1 MLRKKHQPR
10 SPRSLASPVQLPTPS
25 CSSGHALPRGSLPQL
40 HSQICRWSPRILYDD
55 MIVRRVNDSGCI
67 RFKDQSLFISQSL
80 SGWNLGL
87 KSTQNQKTQLWF
99 ARLPLANIG
108 PATLSFE
115 RIDLN
120 PFDGR
125 QNSFTA
131 STANRRGQNE
141 NRGCLW

>member
-1 MLRKKHQPR
+1 MQLWACVAQVSFTITP
-10 SPRSLASPVQLPTPS
+10 LAKYAGGVQEL
-25 CSSGHALPRGSLPQL
+25 
-40 HSQICRWSPRILYDD
+40 LYDD

-87 KSTQNQKTQLWF
+87 KRTQNQKTQLWF
-99 ARLPLANIG
+99 AQLLLGHLA

-120 PFDGR
+120 PFDAKTTFK
-125 QNSFTA
+125 SA
-131 STANRRGQNE
+131 A
-141 NRGCLW
+141 